1 VDLAATEIMN
11 EEPVIA
17 LQKGAD
23 AKSAPPDATAMGGA
37 AAGSAQQIPD
47 VLSILPLRSF
57 VVFPGTILP
66 LTVGRAASIKLLD
79 ETLPQTKIIGLLTQR
94 DETKEDPQ
102 SQDLYSIGTAAIVLK
117 LIRQSDDHL
126 IIVVQGLRRFA
137 LRKIT
142 TTAPYLRAEVDL
154 LNSKLPR
161 ATKEWEATFRNLRDS
176 AAKLLELTPDVPEQ
190 ARAAVLSIED
200 PEQLADFLAPNLNV
214 DTAQKQAILEELD
227 VEKRLATVQTAI
239 SAQLEIAQI
248 QQKLQQD
255 VQSQFSDAQRRA
267 YLREQMKAIQ
277 RELGEEAGA
286 ADQIE
291 RLRKRLEEATPPD
304 DVLAQADRELK
315 RLDVIPPAS
324 PEYSVI
330 VSYVET
336 IAELPWSK
344 LSQDNLDLDQAQ
356 KILDRDH
363 YDLEKVKRRLIE
375 YLAVRKLN
383 PQGHGPILCFLGPPG
398 VGKTSLGQS
407 IADALG
413 RKFVRM
419 SLGGI
424 RDEAEIRG
432 HRRTYIASMPGRIIQ
447 ELRRAG
453 TRNPVMMLD
462 EIDKIG
468 TDFRGDPA
476 SALLEVLDPRQNN
489 TFSDRYLDVPFD
501 LSQVLFIATANYM
514 DGVPEPL
521 RDRMEVISLPGY
533 TEREK
538 LEIAKR
544 YLVRRQLEENGLKP
558 EQCEWQ
564 DEAFRRIIN
573 DYTHEAGVRELE
585 RQIGAVC
592 RAVAAQVA
600 RGKAERVT
608 ITPERVAEL
617 LGPAKYVRETKL
629 KTSQPG
635 VATGLAYTPAGG
647 EVLHIEATRY
657 PGKGSVTLTGHIGE
671 VMKES
676 VQAALSLLRSRDGQL
691 GVNSEDFRKT
701 DIHVHVP
708 AGAVPKDGPSAGI
721 AMFTALASL
730 FSNRPVRSDVA
741 MTGEITLRGLVL
753 PIGGLKEKSLA
764 AMRAGISSVI
774 IPKLNEKDLVDVPEE
789 AKQKL
794 KFIPVENVDEVL
806 EAALEKDGA
815 PSNSETKSA

>member
-1 VDLAATEIMN
+1 MN
-11 EEPVIA
+11 DDPLIA
-17 LQKGAD
+17 LNPGAD
-23 AKSAPPDATAMGGA
+23 AKSAPEDA
-37 AAGSAQQIPD
+37 AAITGIPERAGQSIPN

-57 VVFPGTILP
+57 VIFPGTVLP

-102 SQDLYSIGTAAIVLK
+102 PQDLYPVGTAAVVLK
-117 LIRQSDDHL
+117 LLRQSDSHVIL
-126 IIVVQGLRRFA
+126 VVQGLRRFA
-137 LRKIT
+137 LRTIV
-142 TTAPYLRAEVDL
+142 AAHPYLRAEVEL
-154 LNSKLPR
+154 LHSKFPTQ
-161 ATKEWEATFRNLRDS
+161 TKEWEATFRNLRDS
-176 AAKLLELTPDVPEQ
+176 SAKLLELTPDMPEQ
-190 ARAAVLSIED
+190 ARAVVLSIED

-227 VEKRLATVQTAI
+227 VEKRLAVVQKAI
-239 SAQLEIAQI
+239 SSQLEIAQI
-248 QQKLQQD
+248 QQKRRQD
-255 VQSQFSDAQRRA
+255 VQSQFSEAQRRA

-277 RELGEEAGA
+277 RELGEDAGT

-291 RLRKRLEEATPPD
+291 RLSKRLEEAKPPEE
-304 DVLAQADRELK
+304 VLKQADRELK

-344 LSQDNLDLDQAQ
+344 LSKDNLDLNQAQ
-356 KILDRDH
+356 QILDRDH

-462 EIDKIG
+462 EVDKIG
-468 TDFRGDPA
+468 ADFRGDPA
-476 SALLEVLDPRQNN
+476 SALLEVLDPRNN
-489 TFSDRYLDVPFD
+489 TTFSDRYLDVPFD
-501 LSQVLFIATANYM
+501 LSQVLFIATANYI

-521 RDRMEVISLPGY
+521 RDRIEVISLPGY

-564 DEAFRRIIN
+564 DDSFLRIIN
-573 DYTHEAGVRELE
+573 DYTHEAGVREVE
-585 RQIGAVC
+585 SQIRAVC

-600 RGKAERVT
+600 RGKTERVT
-608 ITPERVAEL
+608 VTPELVAEL

-635 VATGLAYTPAGG
+635 VVTGLAYTPAGG
-647 EVLHIEATRY
+647 EVLHIEAMRY
-657 PGKGSVTLTGHIGE
+657 PGKGKATLTGH
-671 VMKES
+671 S
-676 VQAALSLLRSRDGQL
+676 
-691 GVNSEDFRKT
+691 
-701 DIHVHVP
+701 
-708 AGAVPKDGPSAGI
+708 
-721 AMFTALASL
+721 
-730 FSNRPVRSDVA
+730 
-741 MTGEITLRGLVL
+741 
-753 PIGGLKEKSLA
+753 
-764 AMRAGISSVI
+764 
-774 IPKLNEKDLVDVPEE
+774 
-789 AKQKL
+789 
-794 KFIPVENVDEVL
+794 
-806 EAALEKDGA
+806 
-815 PSNSETKSA
+815 

>member
-1 VDLAATEIMN
+1 MN
-11 EEPVIA
+11 DDPLIA
-17 LQKGAD
+17 LNRGAD
-23 AKSAPPDATAMGGA
+23 AKSAPEDA
-37 AAGSAQQIPD
+37 AAITGIPERAGQSIPN

-57 VVFPGTILP
+57 VIFPGTVLP

-102 SQDLYSIGTAAIVLK
+102 PQDLYPVGTAAVVLK
-117 LIRQSDDHL
+117 LLRQSDAHVIL
-126 IIVVQGLRRFA
+126 VVQGLRRFA
-137 LRKIT
+137 LREIV
-142 TTAPYLRAEVDL
+142 ASHPYLRAEVEL
-154 LNSKLPR
+154 LHSKSP
-161 ATKEWEATFRNLRDS
+161 AQTKEWEATFRNLRDS
-176 AAKLLELTPDVPEQ
+176 AAKLLELTPDMPEQ
-190 ARAAVLSIED
+190 ARAVVLSIEN

-227 VEKRLATVQTAI
+227 VEKRLAVVQKAI
-239 SAQLEIAQI
+239 SSQLEIAQI

-255 VQSQFSDAQRRA
+255 VQSQFSEAQRRA

-277 RELGEEAGA
+277 RELGEDSGT

-291 RLRKRLEEATPPD
+291 RLRKRLEEAKPPEE
-304 DVLAQADRELK
+304 VLKQADRELK

-344 LSQDNLDLDQAQ
+344 LSEDNLDLNQAQ
-356 KILDRDH
+356 QTLDRDH

-383 PQGHGPILCFLGPPG
+383 PQGHGPILCFVGPPG

-432 HRRTYIASMPGRIIQ
+432 HRRTYIGSMPGRIIQ

-462 EIDKIG
+462 EVDKIG
-468 TDFRGDPA
+468 VDFHGDPA
-476 SALLEVLDPRQNN
+476 SALLEVLDPRQNH

-501 LSQVLFIATANYM
+501 LSQVLFIATANYI
-514 DGVPEPL
+514 DAVPEPL

-600 RGKAERVT
+600 RGEIERAT

-635 VATGLAYTPAGG
+635 VVTGLAYTPAGG

-657 PGKGSVTLTGHIGE
+657 PGKGNVTLTGHIGE

-676 VQAALSLLRSRDGQL
+676 VQAALSLVRSRDGQL
-691 GVNSEDFRKT
+691 GTNAEDFRRI

-730 FSNRPVRSDVA
+730 FSNRPVRPDVA

-764 AMRAGISSVI
+764 AMRAGISTVI

-794 KFIPVENVDEVL
+794 KFIPVESVDEVL
-806 EAALEKDGA
+806 AAALEKNGTA
-815 PSNSETKSA
+815 PSTASKMA